1 MDEDYYAL
9 LGVTS
14 DASEE
19 LIRQAYRRQA
29 KLSHPDLRPGPQA
42 EALMRRLNAA
52 REVLLDPQRRRS
64 YDLRWST
71 VAPPQRP
78 PMSRDGFDVS
88 ETVTITVAHA
98 ATGATYER
106 SFHRPDGRPY
116 TLVIPIPPGIASGTK
131 LRVPGAGVRGR
142 DGGRDGDFVLT
153 VWVLG

>member
-29 KLSHPDLRPGPQA
+29 KVSHPDLRRDPQA

-64 YDLRWST
+64 YDLRWA
-71 VAPPQRP
+71 VGAAPQRP
-78 PMSRDGFDVS
+78 PMARDGFDVN

-98 ATGATYER
+98 ATGTTYER
-106 SFHRPDGRPY
+106 SFHRPDGGPTPWSSPSRLALPVARSCAY
-116 TLVIPIPPGIASGTK
+116 QESACAAATV
-131 LRVPGAGVRGR
+131 GAMA
-142 DGGRDGDFVLT
+142 T
-153 VWVLG
+153 SC